1 MMLLQFLKLNTTSYP
16 NSSNAFASLGDA
28 YVAAHNKDLA
38 IKSYQTA
45 IELDKNNLE
54 SLNNLNNLKKLQ

>member
-1 MMLLQFLKLNTTSYP
+1 VELNTLGYQLFSENKINDAIAIFKLNTTSYP

-38 IKSYQTA
+38 IKVIRQ
-45 IELDKNNLE
+45 L
-54 SLNNLNNLKKLQ
+54 LN